1 MHSVICFKASLANL
15 WHVTEGQPW
24 SKLCTRTPAAAR
36 SQARHKGRKVPQR
49 RKENTASWKWSYIHF
64 ICRTSYVRTSCGTE
78 AWLALPGQRAIG
90 GTRLTSNRME
100 SAKSCATKW
109 QKNEFSKSGR
119 YKNSSVLCHQIWE
132 PRAVVF
138 IKHNGGLL
146 PEVPSMDGIASPLPC
161 EQPESALSWT
171 TAHSSARLL
180 STPAATSTIGSNK
193 TPLFSAKPPLPQG
206 RAKCLNRN

>member
-1 MHSVICFKASLANL
+1 MSTLLGGRRNTTLLASLHLLCVTQWFCQVWKTFFFFPAMHSVICFKASLANL

-24 SKLCTRTPAAAR
+24 SRLCTRTPAAAR

-49 RKENTASWKWSYIHF
+49 RKENTASWKWSYMHF
-64 ICRTSYVRTSCGTE
+64 ICRTCYVRTSCGTE

-119 YKNSSVLCHQIWE
+119 YKKQLC
-132 PRAVVF
+132 P
-138 IKHNGGLL
+138 L
-146 PEVPSMDGIASPLPC
+146 SPNLGAMSC
-161 EQPESALSWT
+161 RVYQA
-171 TAHSSARLL
+171 
-180 STPAATSTIGSNK
+180 
-193 TPLFSAKPPLPQG
+193 
-206 RAKCLNRN
+206 